1 MMQILKKQVQHS
13 LHRAIEY
20 IKKIAKHP
28 FFPILVLGVFLILL
42 QIIGSTG
49 VIRPS
54 LLNFISP
61 VLIRF
66 MVALGFML
74 LLGYA
79 GLASLGTAGFMGLG
93 SYLLGYLYQTVGMPA
108 EVAFLVGIAT
118 ALVLGI
124 LVGFISLRVEGM
136 YLAIVT
142 LGLGEILK
150 NFFLNS
156 PLTGGSNGMR
166 LFDGIKLLGL
176 FSKTSTVYNPIYYII
191 VVLMI
196 LSMVWILNIINSP
209 TGRAMLSIKNS
220 TSAAQAMGISI
231 MKYRLSAFLIATLF
245 AVTAGMLQMIRT
257 TTSYPNSWGIDLS
270 LNVLAA
276 VVIGG
281 TKNIWGVLIG
291 TFIVFGLKD
300 IVLSRIPFF
309 QTYNNAHLMFSG
321 ILIILVVMFYPGGVV
336 RLFSDLLS
344 FIKKISAKL
353 NQSWKEYRYGKDL

>member
-1 MMQILKKQVQHS
+1 MNKLKKRTLKS
-13 LHRAIEY
+13 LNQFTLY
-20 IKKIAKHP
+20 FKKIAKHP
-28 FFPILVLGVFLILL
+28 FSPILVLGVLLIFL
-42 QIIGSTG
+42 QVIGSTG
-49 VIRPS
+49 LIRPS

-61 VLIRF
+61 VLTRF
-66 MVALGFML
+66 MVGLGFML

-93 SYLLGYLYQTVGMPA
+93 SYLIGYLYQTIGMPA
-108 EVAFLVGIAT
+108 EVAFLAGIAT
-118 ALVLGI
+118 ALVVGI

-156 PLTGGSNGMR
+156 PLTGASNGMR
-166 LFDGIKLLGL
+166 LFDGIEILGI
-176 FSKTSTVYNPIYYII
+176 FSTTSQVYNPMYYLI
-191 VVLMI
+191 VVLVI
-196 LSMVWILNIINSP
+196 ISMVWILNIINSP

-245 AVTAGMLQMIRT
+245 AVTAGMLQMLRT

-321 ILIILVVMFYPGGVV
+321 ILIIVVVMFYPGGVV
-336 RLFSDLLS
+336 KLFKDL
-344 FIKKISAKL
+344 IKIYKNVKNKL
-353 NQSWKEYRYGKDL
+353 KTTWKEYRYGKEL

>member
-1 MMQILKKQVQHS
+1 MNKLLKQTRYSWNHFK
-13 LHRAIEY
+13 LYFKR
-20 IKKIAKHP
+20 IAKHP
-28 FFPILVLGVFLILL
+28 FFPILVLGFFLILL
-42 QIIGSTG
+42 QVIGSTG
-49 VIRPS
+49 LIRPS

-93 SYLLGYLYQTVGMPA
+93 SYLIGYLYQTMGMPS
-108 EVAFLVGIAT
+108 ELAFLIGIAT
-118 ALVLGI
+118 ALVLGV

-150 NFFLNS
+150 NFFVNS
-156 PLTGGSNGMR
+156 PLTGASNGMR
-166 LFDGIKLLGL
+166 LFDGIKILGI
-176 FSKTSTVYNPIYYII
+176 FSSTSQVYNPVYYLI
-191 VVLMI
+191 VILMI

-231 MKYRLSAFLIATLF
+231 MKYRLSAFLMATLF

-321 ILIILVVMFYPGGVV
+321 ILIIVVVMFYPGGVV
-336 RLFSDLLS
+336 KLFSDLLKIIKNVS
-344 FIKKISAKL
+344 KKISA
-353 NQSWKEYRYGKDL
+353 SWKEYRYGKEL

>member
-1 MMQILKKQVQHS
+1 MQTLKNQSK
-13 LHRAIEY
+13 RAY
-20 IKKIAKHP
+20 SRFTTYFKTIAKHP
-28 FFPILVLGVFLILL
+28 FFPIVVLGFLLILL
-42 QIIGSTG
+42 QLIGSTG

-61 VLIRF
+61 VLIRY
-66 MVALGFML
+66 MVSLGFLL

-93 SYLLGYLYQTVGMPA
+93 SYLIGYLYQTLGIPT
-108 EVAFLVGIAT
+108 EIAFLVGIAT

-124 LVGFISLRVEGM
+124 LVGFISLRIEGM

-142 LGLGEILK
+142 LGLSEILK

-166 LFDGIKLLGL
+166 LFDGINFLGL
-176 FSKTSTVYNPIYYII
+176 FSSTSSVYNPIYYVI
-191 VVLMI
+191 VIFMI
-196 LSMVWILNIINSP
+196 LSMIWILNIINSP
-209 TGRAMLSIKNS
+209 SGRAMLSIKNS

-231 MKYRLSAFLIATLF
+231 LKYRLMAFLIATLF
-245 AVTAGMLQMIRT
+245 AVFAGMLQMIRT
-257 TTSYPNSWGIDLS
+257 TTSYPSSWGVDLS

-281 TKNIWGVLIG
+281 EKSIWGVLIG

-300 IVLSRIPFF
+300 IVLAKIPFF
-309 QTYNNAHLMFSG
+309 QTYHNAHLMFSG

-336 RLFSDLLS
+336 KLFTDLIAW
-344 FIKKISAKL
+344 FKKIKNKIQA
-353 NQSWKEYRYGKDL
+353 SWKEYRYGSEA

>member
-1 MMQILKKQVQHS
+1 MNMINKKSQHAYS
-13 LHRAIEY
+13 RFVAY
-20 IKKIAKHP
+20 FKKTAKHP

-42 QIIGSTG
+42 QVIGSTG

-93 SYLLGYLYQTVGMPA
+93 SYLIGYLFQTAGMPA
-108 EVAFLVGIAT
+108 EVAFLIGIAV
-118 ALVLGI
+118 ALFLGV

-142 LGLGEILK
+142 LGLSEILK
-150 NFFLNS
+150 NFFVNS

-166 LFDGIKLLGL
+166 LFEGIKFIGI
-176 FSKTSTVYNPIYYII
+176 FSSTSSIYNPIYYLI
-191 VVLMI
+191 VIFMI
-196 LSMVWILNIINSP
+196 VSMVWILNIINSP

-231 MKYRLSAFLIATLF
+231 LKYRLTAFLIATLF
-245 AVTAGMLQMIRT
+245 AVTAGMLQMVRT

-336 RLFSDLLS
+336 KLFGDLINIS
-344 FIKKISAKL
+344 KKIATKL
-353 NQSWKEYRYGKDL
+353 NTSWKEYRYGKEA

>member
-1 MMQILKKQVQHS
+1 
-13 LHRAIEY
+13 
-20 IKKIAKHP
+20 
-28 FFPILVLGVFLILL
+28 LGFLLILL
-42 QIIGSTG
+42 QVIGSTG
-49 VIRPS
+49 IIRPS

-93 SYLLGYLYQTVGMPA
+93 SYLIGYLYQTMGMPS
-108 EVAFLVGIAT
+108 ELAFLIGIAT
-118 ALVLGI
+118 ALILGV

-142 LGLGEILK
+142 LGMGEILK
-150 NFFLNS
+150 NFFFNS
-156 PLTGGSNGMR
+156 PLTGASNGMR
-166 LFDGIKLLGL
+166 LFDGIRILGI
-176 FSKTSTVYNPIYYII
+176 FSTTSQVYNPSYYLI
-191 VVLMI
+191 VILMI

-281 TKNIWGVLIG
+281 TKNIWGVLMG

-321 ILIILVVMFYPGGVV
+321 ILIIVVVMFYPGGVV
-336 RLFSDLLS
+336 KLFSDLL
-344 FIKKISAKL
+344 KIFRNISKKL
-353 NQSWKEYRYGKDL
+353 NATWKEYRYGKEL